1 MALKRMNKF
10 AAVALAAIMASQS
23 GLTSFVPLTVEA
35 KEAAVQEKTVDAD
48 STGKTA
54 KFTWDNVTAYFVL
67 TDRFLNADTSNDHS
81 YGRGL
86 QADGK
91 TPVVGL
97 EDPTTNPGTFHGGD
111 LKGLTQKVQEGYFTD
126 LGVNAIWITAPYE
139 QIHGYTS
146 GNVQSNNATT
156 ANGQG
161 FPYYSYHGYW
171 TLDYTNIDENMGDE
185 QDFEDFVDSCHE
197 KGIRVIMD
205 VVMNHVGYTTMQDAV
220 DYGFDGAL
228 KGEWKSYYYG
238 PSADRLGGDPEALN
252 YWDSESSVWASKWW
266 GPGFV

>member
-1 MALKRMNKF
+1 MNKF

-35 KEAAVQEKTVDAD
+35 KEAVVEEKTVDAD

-146 GNVQSNNATT
+146 GNVQSNNATE

-161 FPYYSYHGYW
+161 FPYYSYH
-171 TLDYTNIDENMGDE
+171 
-185 QDFEDFVDSCHE
+185 
-197 KGIRVIMD
+197 
-205 VVMNHVGYTTMQDAV
+205 
-220 DYGFDGAL
+220 
-228 KGEWKSYYYG
+228 
-238 PSADRLGGDPEALN
+238 
-252 YWDSESSVWASKWW
+252 
-266 GPGFV
+266 